1 MINKL
6 KLLLL
11 FLFSGLLQTQV
22 FSASSEWQE
31 SASLSVKAVVSPY
44 TTVKLSTNEIAF
56 EILGEPGAY
65 ISKDVVE
72 VSVGSNQSTWSV
84 YVKAQ
89 NLIHDNRKIAS
100 LPAARLAFSTDGVT
114 YQVLEDN
121 VLFLR
126 GTVAQQPK
134 PIKLRFRLTTT
145 WEDAPGVYR
154 GKTTFAFLNNP

>member
-100 LPAARLAFSTDGVT
+100 LSSST
-114 YQVLEDN
+114 
-121 VLFLR
+121 
-126 GTVAQQPK
+126 
-134 PIKLRFRLTTT
+134 
-145 WEDAPGVYR
+145 
-154 GKTTFAFLNNP
+154 